1 MAINVS
7 SQKRHVRISVT
18 GDLKQYTFEEQI
30 LSEFKKANLLYMDSA
45 RDEFLEFDLRGSYW
59 YDLGTLLWF
68 VSLLHKLKKQGY
80 SFELKFPEPKDTQGK
95 NLWDFLIRWRFFEAL
110 SECVADPV
118 NLLEPE
124 QVPHMGKQSRYA
136 IPIGVDEYGQ
146 EAFLH
151 SSRILEITT
160 IPYGDKEPRDQTT
173 LGSFLEKYNDK
184 IIISALS
191 QRCGWDY
198 SLTKTFVQR
207 VVSEGIHNS
216 FLHSEGSF
224 SNISMRLDA
233 KNLTLAIS
241 DNGIG
246 IPTVLRSALH
256 EIDSLK
262 DLLEGS
268 DVDLIKYF
276 TEPEMILLDSRL
288 IQFATKE
295 GTSSKVGHKGV
306 GLYYLKSIVL
316 SQGGELRIRSGTA
329 CVDFTESKT
338 EDHDNMLNSP
348 GTMLRIITPL
358 KR

>member
-1 MAINVS
+1 MTINVS
-7 SQKRHVRISVT
+7 RQKRQVCISLT
-18 GDLKQYTFEEQI
+18 GDLKQRPFEEQI
-30 LSEFKKANLLYMDSA
+30 LNGLQNASLLDLDSV
-45 RDEFLEFDLRGSYW
+45 RDEFLEFDLGESYW
-59 YDLGTLLWF
+59 YDLGALLWF
-68 VSLLHKLKKQGY
+68 VSLLHKLKKQGCTLG
-80 SFELKFPEPKDTQGK
+80 LKFPQPKDTKGEK
-95 NLWDFLIRWRFFEAL
+95 LWDFLIRWRFFEAL

-124 QVPHMGKQSRYA
+124 QVPHMRKQSGYRS
-136 IPIGVDEYGQ
+136 PMGVDEYGQ

-160 IPYGDKEPRDQTT
+160 IPCGNKEPRDETT

-191 QRCGWDY
+191 QHCAWDY

-207 VVSEGIHNS
+207 TVSEGIHNS
-216 FLHSEGSF
+216 FLHSKGSF
-224 SNISMRLDA
+224 ANISMRLDA

-246 IPTVLRSALH
+246 IPKVLRDAFRQTYSR
-256 EIDSLK
+256 E
-262 DLLEGS
+262 DLLKAS

-276 TEPEMILLDSRL
+276 TEPDMILDSQL
-288 IQFATKE
+288 IEFSTQR
-295 GTSSKVGHKGV
+295 GVTSNVGRRGI
-306 GLYYLKSIVL
+306 GLYYLKSVVL
-316 SQGGELRIRSGTA
+316 NQKGELRIRSGTA
-329 CVDFTESKT
+329 CVDFTQSKV
-338 EDHDNMLNSP
+338 HGRDNMLNSP